1 MHDEAWE
8 NSHASFASARLL
20 LLIRSASP
28 ASAARS
34 FAALPA
40 GYTCLLARE
49 FVRRSFLVRCSTTF
63 GGDCSLRL
71 GIHGGESTRRLPAHR
86 SAATHSFTY
95 YAVTADVVT
104 TAAAGAISATRDAI
118 AIQGSVDVASLFHKV
133 APVVGLVCHFN
144 LLPR

>member
-8 NSHASFASARLL
+8 HSHASFGSVRLL

-28 ASAARS
+28 APAARS

-40 GYTCLLARE
+40 GYACLLARE
-49 FVRRSFLVRCSTTF
+49 FVRRSFLVRGSTTF
-63 GGDCSLRL
+63 RGDCSLRL

-86 SAATHSFTY
+86 SAAPYSFTY
-95 YAVTADVVT
+95 YAVTADVV
-104 TAAAGAISATRDAI
+104 AAPPAGAIAAARDAV
-118 AIQGSVDVASLFHKV
+118 AIQGSVDVASLFHKI